1 MEFFE
6 NSKIIEAHD
15 ADFTNRLR
23 LDSLFIY
30 LQDTAAA
37 HADKLN
43 LGYTSLIKHNF
54 AWVLSWVYVEIADLP
69 GFGEE
74 IRIKTWPKKKYKL
87 YSFRDFLVYN
97 QKGEIIIKATSAWLP
112 INLTSKRIID
122 TSSLPAPINYQE
134 TESALDY
141 LPGKISE
148 MNDREFLYTRQMRY
162 TDIDLNQHVN
172 NIKYIEM
179 IMDSFTKE
187 QHEKFTINNI
197 RVNFV
202 SESKYYDSID
212 VFRSSGETDNSYLIE
227 GSNKSTSKT
236 IFQAEVKLSEKDIK

>member
-1 MEFFE
+1 MLEFFE
-6 NSKIIEAHD
+6 NGKIIQAHD

-23 LDSLFIY
+23 LDSLFTY

-37 HADKLN
+37 HADKLD

-54 AWVLSWVYVEIADLP
+54 AWVLSWTKVEIASLP

-74 IRIKTWPKKKYKL
+74 IRIKTWPKLKYKL
-87 YSFRDFLVYN
+87 YSLRDFLVYN
-97 QKGEIIIKATSAWLP
+97 HKEEIIIKATSAWLP

-134 TESALDY
+134 KVSAMDG
-141 LPGKISE
+141 LPEKISE
-148 MNDREFLYTRQMRY
+148 MKEKEFLYTRQMRY

-179 IMDSFTKE
+179 ISDCFTKE
-187 QHEKFTINNI
+187 KHEKFMIKSI

-202 SESKYYDSID
+202 SESRYDDSIE
-212 VFRSSGETDNSYLIE
+212 VYRSANERDNSYLIE
-227 GSNKSTSKT
+227 GSNKSSSKT
-236 IFQAEVKLSEKDIK
+236 IFQAEVQLSEKV